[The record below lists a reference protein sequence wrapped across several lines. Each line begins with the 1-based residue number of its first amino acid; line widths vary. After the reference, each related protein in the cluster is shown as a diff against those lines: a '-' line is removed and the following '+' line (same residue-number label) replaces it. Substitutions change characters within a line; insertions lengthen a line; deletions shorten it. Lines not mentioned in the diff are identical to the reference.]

1 MGQAKTV
8 RVLFVTAGPTI
19 WDREGRL
26 SGSADLPLCEQG
38 LNHASQDAAAQGHP
52 WVCQVVFGP
61 DQASH
66 QVAETLAQASQ
77 GSPELREDEELAEV
91 RLGLWE
97 GMREREAE
105 EKFSTAFG
113 QWQGDPWSVS
123 VPEGEEL
130 AEAQARVVEA
140 IRRIV
145 NKARRD
151 SGAVV
156 IVLRP
161 IAATLVRLALCGEE
175 SEVDFWTALKA
186 ARAPLWV
193 SLSRSHPWKVRQ
205 LA

>member
-1 MGQAKTV
+1 MGHAKTL
-8 RVLFVTAGPTI
+8 RVLFVTAGPTV

-38 LNHASQDAAAQGHP
+38 LIHANQDAQAQGNP

-61 DQASH
+61 DQASRH
-66 QVAETLAQASQ
+66 VAETMAQASQ
-77 GSPELREDEELAEV
+77 GSPELREVEDLAEI

-97 GMREREAE
+97 GMREREAAD
-105 EKFSTAFG
+105 KFSTAFG

-123 VPEGEEL
+123 VPEGEDL

-140 IRRIV
+140 IQRIV
-145 NKARRD
+145 VKARRD
-151 SGAVV
+151 CGAVV

-161 IAATLVRLALCGEE
+161 MAATLVRLALCGEE
-175 SEVDFWTALKA
+175 TEVDFWTALKA
-186 ARAPLWV
+186 ARSPVWV
-193 SLSRSHPWKVRQ
+193 SLSRSHPWRVRQ